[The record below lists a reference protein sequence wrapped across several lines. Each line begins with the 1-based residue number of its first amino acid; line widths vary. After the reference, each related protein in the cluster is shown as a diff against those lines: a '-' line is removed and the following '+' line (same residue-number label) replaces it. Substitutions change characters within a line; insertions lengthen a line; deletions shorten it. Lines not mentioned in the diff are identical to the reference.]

1 MQRSPRTPR
10 LKALALASVAALA
23 LVGCSA
29 GGAAEGS
36 ASGSEDTGSAAGS
49 GSASAPAGDGVAVG
63 ATVTDMSGAEIT
75 LPEEIDSVI
84 TTDNRTFRTLD
95 EWGVELSA
103 APKQLMFK
111 GEGGPGYLQDDEVAD
126 IGNHREPDM
135 EVFVTA
141 EPDVVFNGQRFNER
155 KAEIDEL
162 TGDAAVIDTNFDPK
176 QKPMDEGLKEL
187 TTLLGE
193 ATGHQDDAAAL
204 NKEFDDAVAKAKEA
218 YDSEQT
224 VMGLIST
231 GGELSYVAPG
241 TGRSIGPMFDIL
253 GLTPALEQA
262 GSDNHQGDDISV
274 EAIAQSNPDWLI
286 VMDRDAAT
294 GEANATAAELI
305 ERSEALKDV
314 TAVKEGNIVYLP
326 QDFYVAEDIQ
336 NYTTVMDDL
345 AKAFEGAR

>member
-1 MQRSPRTPR
+1 MQRAARTPR
-10 LKALALASVAALA
+10 LKALALTSAAALA

-29 GGAAEGS
+29 AGSGSPTTAGS
-36 ASGSEDTGSAAGS
+36 ASGAAS
-49 GSASAPAGDGVAVG
+49 GSAEAHGLAAG
-63 ATVTDMSGAEIT
+63 ATVTDMSGAEVT
-75 LPEEIDSVI
+75 LPAEIDSVI

-95 EWGVELSA
+95 EWGVELTA
-103 APKQLMFK
+103 APKQLMYK
-111 GEGGPGYLQDDEVAD
+111 GEGGPGYLKDDAVAD

-135 EVFVTA
+135 ELFVTA
-141 EPDVVFNGQRFNER
+141 EPDVVFNGQRFDER
-155 KAEIDEL
+155 KGEIDEL
-162 TGDAAVIDTNFDPK
+162 TGDAALIDTNFDPK
-176 QKPMDEGLKEL
+176 EKRMDEGLKEL

-193 ATGHQDDAAAL
+193 ATGHQDEAASLNEDFDAA
-204 NKEFDDAVAKAKEA
+204 VQRAKDA
-218 YDSEQT
+218 YDAEQT

-241 TGRSIGPMFDIL
+241 TGRAIGPMFDIL

-294 GEANATAAELI
+294 GEANNTAAELI
-305 ERSEALKDV
+305 EQSEALKDV
-314 TAVKEGNIVYLP
+314 TAVKEGRIVYLP

-345 AKAFEGAR
+345 AKAFEGAQ